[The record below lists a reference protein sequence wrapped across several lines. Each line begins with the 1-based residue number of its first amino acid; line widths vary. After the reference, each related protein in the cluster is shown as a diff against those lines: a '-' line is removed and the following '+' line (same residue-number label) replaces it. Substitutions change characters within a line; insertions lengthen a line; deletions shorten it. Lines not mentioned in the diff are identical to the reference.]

1 MDEHPDNYHLDDEVW
16 IDYDPKAVRGAYHQK
31 AGRVYY
37 ISRIDTREVC
47 SVPGIFFSKP
57 NFSSLFQRP
66 YIYQVKDVNDRL
78 AAGYFYGREL
88 RRVPKMT
95 VEKVYRTKRSLEG
108 KELGFVKFKGYDKL
122 VSGQENK

>member
-1 MDEHPDNYHLDDEVW
+1 MLQ
-16 IDYDPKAVRGAYHQK
+16 G
-31 AGRVYY
+31 
-37 ISRIDTREVC
+37 
-47 SVPGIFFSKP
+47 FFVSKP

-108 KELGFVKFKGYDKL
+108 KKLGFVKFKGYDKFNYR
-122 VSGQENK
+122 SENCIV